1 MTSNI
6 QLTSLLFS
14 FIYGFMFNFLVTI
27 NIILLKKTF
36 PILKLINIILLCIVL
51 SIIYITIL
59 YYINNGIV
67 HLYFYLVFILGFEL
81 YFKCKEKVISV
92 KFKK

>member
-1 MTSNI
+1 MTSNV

-14 FIYGFMFNFLVTI
+14 FIYGFLFNFLVTI
-27 NIILLKKTF
+27 NIALLKKTF
-36 PILKLINIILLCIVL
+36 PILKLINILLLCIVL

-67 HLYFYLVFILGFEL
+67 HIYFYLVFLLGFEF
-81 YFKCKEKVISV
+81 YFKCKEKLISV

>member
-14 FIYGFMFNFLVTI
+14 FVYGLLFNLLVTI
-27 NIILLKKTF
+27 NIALLKKTF
-36 PILKLINIILLCIVL
+36 PILKLINIILLCISFTGQNFKL
-51 SIIYITIL
+51 IIL
-59 YYINNGIV
+59 YFF
-67 HLYFYLVFILGFEL
+67 FYLVFILGFEF
-81 YFKCKEKVISV
+81 YFKCKEKLISV

>member
-14 FIYGFMFNFLVTI
+14 FVYGFLFNFLVTI
-27 NIILLKKTF
+27 NIALLKKTF

-67 HLYFYLVFILGFEL
+67 HLYFYLTFILGFEF
-81 YFKCKEKVISV
+81 YFKCKEKLISV

>member
-14 FIYGFMFNFLVTI
+14 FIYGFIFNFLVSI
-27 NIILLKKTF
+27 NITLLKKTF
-36 PILKLINIILLCIVL
+36 PIMKLINIILLCIIL
-51 SIIYITIL
+51 SIIYITVL
-59 YYINNGIV
+59 YYINNGMI
-67 HLYFYLVFILGFEL
+67 HLYFYLVFLLGFES
-81 YFKCKEKVISV
+81 YFKCKEIIISV

>member
-6 QLTSLLFS
+6 QLISLLFS
-14 FIYGFMFNFLVTI
+14 FIYGFIFNFLVSV
-27 NIILLKKTF
+27 NIAFLKKTF
-36 PILKLINIILLCIVL
+36 PIIKLINIILLCIIL
-51 SIIYITIL
+51 SIIYITVL

-67 HLYFYLVFILGFEL
+67 HLYLYLVFILGFEL
-81 YFKCKEKVISV
+81 YFKCKEKLISV